1 MAELHRVT
9 IDGVEYNLPSGGGG
23 GSSVIPNP
31 EGTPTAKLEK
41 IQIEDT
47 IFNIESGMT
56 DVDWRDISGKPEF
69 ANVATSGSYNDL
81 SHKPTIPS
89 MEMVD
94 SKVDKEDGKILS
106 SNDFTDEY
114 KSAIDNLPM
123 SYAPVNAQANVIE
136 TIKVNGKALT
146 PADKAVS
153 ITVPAAVTET
163 TVSGWGFTKNAGT
176 ITEIKMNGNSMGSS
190 GVIDLGSVITSLPDI
205 SHKVDDTRKVNGKA
219 LSSDVTL
226 SANDI
231 LTDDNMS
238 IQKRLDELESFE
250 SITYKG
256 TIASFD
262 ELPTNA
268 ANGDMYYCTAD
279 KLHYVCVNDPL
290 IDFYEWHEYHTFDD
304 DYIIT
309 VEKVA
314 NNLTTVSE
322 GYVLDAR
329 QGKQLKDAIDNL
341 PSMDNVVLH
350 KDPLGEPSEAVPRDA
365 DTLGGKTPEYYAKQS
380 EVNELNQNLTDLL
393 SNVILPIDTSR
404 KIYSD
409 NNLTYTATE
418 NCWVEAQVLAQTPHV
433 LAYARVENITFL
445 ATAASTSNVAVYNK
459 GCFYVRK
466 GQTVTFNGLSGYYN
480 VYGCISI

>member
-1 MAELHRVT
+1 MTE
-9 IDGVEYNLPSGGGG
+9 S
-23 GSSVIPNP
+23 
-31 EGTPTAKLEK
+31 K
-41 IQIEDT
+41 IQMLYDNDDNPICPITSAKAVFDDDGISVSDKLSEP
-47 IFNIESGMT
+47 T
-56 DVDWRDISGKPEF
+56 DWSEIQNKPEF

-94 SKVDKEDGKILS
+94 SKVDKEDGKTLS

-114 KSAIDNLPM
+114 KSAIDNIPT

-163 TVSGWGFTKNAGT
+163 TVSGWGFTKNTGT
-176 ITEIKMNGNSMGSS
+176 ITEVKMNGNSMGSS

-256 TIASFD
+256 TVASFD

-329 QGKQLKDAIDNL
+329 QGKELKDAIDNL

-365 DTLGGKTPEYYAKQS
+365 DTLGGKNPEYYAKQS
-380 EVNELNQNLTDLL
+380 EVSELNQNLTDLETKFAIVQGKL
-393 SNVILPIDTSR
+393 SS
-404 KIYSD
+404 
-409 NNLTYTATE
+409 
-418 NCWVEAQVLAQTPHV
+418 
-433 LAYARVENITFL
+433 
-445 ATAASTSNVAVYNK
+445 STSGVQKVADYPDGFTIQNCIIIGKKLVYSEGVECDEYNTSITTVRMKADGIYVGNTGSNYINK
-459 GCFYVRK
+459 PIVFVLFKYV
-466 GQTVTFNGLSGYYN
+466 
-480 VYGCISI
+480 